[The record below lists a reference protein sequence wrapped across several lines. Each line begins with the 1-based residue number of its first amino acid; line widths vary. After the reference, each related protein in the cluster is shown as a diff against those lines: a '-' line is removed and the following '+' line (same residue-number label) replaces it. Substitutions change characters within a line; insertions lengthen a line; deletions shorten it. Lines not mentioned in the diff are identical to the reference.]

1 MWLYN
6 ITTMWIYNCC
16 SQLKQKYKMK
26 FKIINDLSSGR
37 YFVKAELTEL
47 TENDKEKA
55 EKFGFP
61 QITIKLIN
69 GKEAPV
75 RITQLNRID
84 SYGFY
89 NQEEADEYSNWL
101 KTQIIDL
108 KDKWSLLKDSWSKEE
123 EL

>member
-1 MWLYN
+1 
-6 ITTMWIYNCC
+6 
-16 SQLKQKYKMK
+16 MK